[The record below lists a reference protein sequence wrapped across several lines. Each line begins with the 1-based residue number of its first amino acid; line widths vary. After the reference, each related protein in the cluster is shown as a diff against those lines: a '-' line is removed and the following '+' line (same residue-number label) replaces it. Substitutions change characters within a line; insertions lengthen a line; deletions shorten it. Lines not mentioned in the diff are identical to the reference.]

1 MANASRHFG
10 GFSKRRFGLRSL
22 LVILAV
28 AAGIAADCQIM
39 MNPPGDMSGDPSGAP
54 DPVPA
59 TPPTKLSEL
68 LLGGLP
74 NGVALDL
81 SRDRAYVAV
90 DNRIR
95 RLKLSTREWF
105 PLQAPGGV
113 FYGLDFRDDFLAQI
127 NPANGQITRIMSY
140 PESSIIPPLNAGFV
154 TGMDYNPD
162 TGKLYVI
169 DIFALGREAT
179 LFEFDPVTGVRTQIG
194 NTGLGAALSFVFSLA
209 RDPSDGMLYTVDVN
223 DDLWRINPNT
233 AMAEMVGPLSAN
245 PTQFSDVQGLSFSP
259 LDGKLYGLNPPGNG
273 PVQIVTIDTVTGA
286 GALVSELP
294 LGYTGGSLAFKP
306 DGTLWSIKLLGILD
320 TVMFTDSLFQID
332 YTTNPATIPVDFP
345 SLELSVTF
353 GPQSL
358 FQAINGL
365 CFAPQGGGDQTILAP
380 RDVDAL
386 GLTTNGSVLASA
398 GDQVIGFDPD
408 FAITPGGIDS
418 NGLQTFLDIVVHP
431 VTNKTYVRDGISGV
445 VYEFVPGQ
453 IGITRQIQYRPAGNS
468 FSPPRNPGAGIDP
481 VTNRLFLAGDFQL
494 HVVDLGTEVSTEIDT
509 VNDDPQGVI
518 VDHVRRRLHV
528 NMLLGGPGGCSS
540 IRTYDLDRLQVVGE
554 ICAGIQIFG
563 MAFDPV
569 KNRIA
574 TNSRFEVPTFDL
586 KVFFFDMT
594 SSVMEPYNLLLQTA
608 ADNSNAV
615 DSFMAFNPV
624 LNTFMIARPDT
635 PPRVE
640 FYQMPN

>member
-1 MANASRHFG
+1 MNMRT
-10 GFSKRRFGLRSL
+10 LRGIG
-22 LVILAV
+22 VLAMLFV
-28 AAGIAADCQIM
+28 AAAGDCQQVM
-39 MNPPGDMSGDPSGAP
+39 QPPVDPPVDPSPNPPPP
-54 DPVPA
+54 PTPA

-68 LLGGLP
+68 LLGGQP

-81 SRDRAYVAV
+81 ARDRAYVAV

-95 RLKLSTREWF
+95 RLKLSTRDWF

-113 FYGLDFRDDFLAQI
+113 FYGLDSRDDFLAQI
-127 NPANGQITRIMSY
+127 DPANGRITRILAY
-140 PESSIIPPLNAGFV
+140 PESFIVPPLNAGFV

-179 LFEFDPVTGVRTQIG
+179 LFEFDPATGARAQIG
-194 NTGLGAALSFVFSLA
+194 DTGLGAGLSSVFSLA
-209 RDPSDGMLYTVDVN
+209 RDPASGMLYTVDVN

-233 AMAEMVGPLSAN
+233 AMAELVGALSAN
-245 PTQFSDVQGLSFSP
+245 PTEFSNVQGLSFSP
-259 LDGKLYGLNPPGNG
+259 LDGELYGLNPPGNG
-273 PVQIVTIDTVTGA
+273 PVQVVTIDTVTGA

-294 LGYTGGSLAFKP
+294 LGVTGGSLAFKP
-306 DGTLWSIKLLGILD
+306 DGTLWTIKLLGVLD
-320 TVMFTDSLFQID
+320 SVMFTDSLIRID
-332 YTTNPATIPVDFP
+332 HTTNPATIPVDFP

-398 GDQVIGFDPD
+398 GDQVVGFDPD

-418 NGLQTFLDIVVHP
+418 NGLDTFLDIVVHP
-431 VTNKTYVRDGISGV
+431 ISNLSYVRDGISGI

-453 IGITRQIQYRPAGNS
+453 VGVTRQIQYRPAGTS
-468 FSPPRNPGAGIDP
+468 FSPPRYPGAGIDP
-481 VTNRLFLAGDFQL
+481 DTNRLFLAGDYQL
-494 HVVDLGTEVSTEIDT
+494 HVVDLGTEISTEIDS
-509 VNDDPQGVI
+509 VNDNVQGVI
-518 VDHVRRRLHV
+518 VDPIRRRLHV

-540 IRTYDLDRLQVVGE
+540 IRTYDLDTLQVVGE

-594 SSVMEPYNLLLQTA
+594 SGVIEPYHLLLQTA
-608 ADNSNAV
+608 ADNTNAV
-615 DSFMAFNPV
+615 DSFMAFNSV

-635 PPRVE
+635 PARLE